1 LWHRQIGLW
10 QKGYRKTI
18 AGMGISKMVLISKSI
33 RKLPDLF
40 FGAVLIFIVN
50 TVFTGCSYRETVD
63 KTTKTVTK
71 TTQKIRRNIRFS
83 DDDLQRMAAVIGF
96 ENKSL
101 YRAKDFALL
110 FRKGIPE
117 YLNNECDDVTIAHP
131 DASENVQGFQQLP
144 MLENGQVDNFALALI
159 GRQLGLNAVVTGSLD
174 DIGILDEL
182 RGMIWKDTHHLIQI
196 LVSVEVYDTESGS
209 KILDESFS
217 RKVEIEGLDYEL
229 MRSEGKMILPDLNET
244 LTDLLAEIG
253 EAICW
258 AIEDQPWNGF
268 VIAVDDD
275 TITLSSGS
283 ISGLSPGDELDV
295 FDTSRV
301 LKGVSGQRFFVHG
314 QKIGEIKIT
323 EVESDKAR
331 AVVITNR
338 GIKAGSSVR
347 VK

>member
-1 LWHRQIGLW
+1 MMI
-10 QKGYRKTI
+10 
-18 AGMGISKMVLISKSI
+18 LISKLI
-33 RKLPDLF
+33 CKRQAFLI
-40 FGAVLIFIVN
+40 GAVLIWVAN
-50 TVFTGCSYRETVD
+50 MVFVSCSYRKTVD

-71 TTQKIRRNIRFS
+71 TTQKIKRNIRFS

-101 YRAKDFALL
+101 YRAKDFTQL

-117 YLNNECDDVTIAHP
+117 YLNKECDDVTIAQSN
-131 DASENVQGFQQLP
+131 AGENVEGFQQLP
-144 MLENGQVDNFALALI
+144 MLENGQIDNFALAII

-209 KILDESFS
+209 KILDKSFS
-217 RKVEIEGLDYEL
+217 RKVEIEDLDYEL

-244 LTDLLAEIG
+244 LSDLLAEIG
-253 EAICW
+253 EATCW

-268 VIAVDDD
+268 VIAVEGDK
-275 TITLSSGS
+275 ITLSAGS
-283 ISGLSPGDELDV
+283 SVGLATGDELDV

-323 EVESDKAR
+323 DVEPGKAR
-331 AVVITNR
+331 AVIMTNR
-338 GIKAGSSVR
+338 GVKPGSSVR

>member
-1 LWHRQIGLW
+1 MMI
-10 QKGYRKTI
+10 
-18 AGMGISKMVLISKSI
+18 LISKLI
-33 RKLPDLF
+33 CKRQAFLI
-40 FGAVLIFIVN
+40 GAVLIWVAN
-50 TVFTGCSYRETVD
+50 MVFVSCSYRKTVD

-71 TTQKIRRNIRFS
+71 TTQKIKRNIRFS

-101 YRAKDFALL
+101 YRAKDFTQL

-117 YLNNECDDVTIAHP
+117 YLNKECDDVTIAQSN
-131 DASENVQGFQQLP
+131 AGENVEGFQQLP
-144 MLENGQVDNFALALI
+144 MLENGQIDNFALAII

-209 KILDESFS
+209 KILDKSFS
-217 RKVEIEGLDYEL
+217 RKVEIEDLDYEL

-244 LTDLLAEIG
+244 LSDLLAEIG
-253 EAICW
+253 EATCW

-268 VIAVDDD
+268 VIAVEGDK
-275 TITLSSGS
+275 ITLSAGS
-283 ISGLSPGDELDV
+283 SVGLATGDELDV

-323 EVESDKAR
+323 EVEPGKAR
-331 AVVITNR
+331 AVIMTNR
-338 GIKAGSSVR
+338 GVKPGSSVR